1 MQLATAEPNIII
13 GKEEHLLQKENK
25 MSLTFEQ
32 IISAWS
38 KCSNDK
44 DPSEIEALLSS
55 DFVWQSAAPDHK
67 APSDDKANKQE
78 TIEFTLGAGILISD
92 FNTIYNGDEVVS
104 GTHSAII
111 DGEEKAVF
119 CVGFLTDDGTKVR
132 QWRHLTGNYPGA

>member
-1 MQLATAEPNIII
+1 
-13 GKEEHLLQKENK
+13 

-38 KCSNDK
+38 KCINDK
-44 DPSEIEALLSS
+44 DPSDIDALLSS

-67 APSDDKANKQE
+67 TPSDDKADKQE
-78 TIEFTLGAGILISD
+78 TIQFTLGAGIRISD

-119 CVGFLTDDGTKVR
+119 CLGFLTDDGTKVK

>member
-1 MQLATAEPNIII
+1 MKLPCLKTSYMQLATAGQNIIVRK
-13 GKEEHLLQKENK
+13 KEPFCKKENK

-38 KCSNDK
+38 KCINDK

-67 APSDDKANKQE
+67 TPSDDKANKQE
-78 TIEFTLGAGILISD
+78 TIQFTLGAGIRISD

-111 DGEEKAVF
+111 DGKKKLCSA
-119 CVGFLTDDGTKVR
+119 
-132 QWRHLTGNYPGA
+132 